1 MPLTLED
8 IAAMITSNKEEIL
21 NKVDGIVENVN
32 EVKIQVNDLTERA
45 NTQEETHVYVNEKLQ
60 LLQKQILELK
70 ASPTPSFAQV
80 TSISPQPD
88 RNLQPRLTLR
98 EAVNEDSSTDIR
110 IRKLLSNGR
119 RVILLSPVDQNDIDI
134 EKEKGIENEEVAMI
148 SAAQSFFTEDMNI
161 PASTVAKM
169 KIVKVFK
176 PATADETDRLY
187 VEFAEE
193 QAGTKHCSVVAPLRG
208 TEC

>member
-80 TSISPQPD
+80 TGISPQPD
-88 RNLQPRLTLR
+88 RNL
-98 EAVNEDSSTDIR
+98 
-110 IRKLLSNGR
+110 
-119 RVILLSPVDQNDIDI
+119 
-134 EKEKGIENEEVAMI
+134 
-148 SAAQSFFTEDMNI
+148 
-161 PASTVAKM
+161 
-169 KIVKVFK
+169 
-176 PATADETDRLY
+176 
-187 VEFAEE
+187 
-193 QAGTKHCSVVAPLRG
+193 
-208 TEC
+208 